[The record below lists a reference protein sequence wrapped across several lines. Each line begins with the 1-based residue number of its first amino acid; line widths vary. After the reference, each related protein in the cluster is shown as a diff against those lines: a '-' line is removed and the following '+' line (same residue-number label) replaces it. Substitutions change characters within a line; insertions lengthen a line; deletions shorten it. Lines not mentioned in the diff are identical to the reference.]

1 MGRSW
6 VWWGVGLVLF
16 GAGWLLGQRAET
28 GLTEEEQTLVG
39 VVERAMEAT
48 VLVRAPGDLGSGVVV
63 DREGLVATNWHVVRT
78 AGLGGKV
85 RVYFYRDA
93 AVYEG
98 RVRAAA
104 PALDL
109 ALLEVEAP
117 REKLRP
123 LNGVRLEEVRVGQR
137 VVAVG
142 APGGLEFT
150 ASEGIVSA
158 VRMPYLRR
166 GRVESLF
173 GAFGRYVTEVVQT
186 TAAINPGNSGGPL
199 VDLKGRV
206 VGLNTATVRT
216 EMAPRGL
223 GGGVSIGGQ
232 MTPGELVEMAAGE
245 VGRRLRV
252 YEGLNFAVPWETLV
266 FYLPHMKAGIVLD
279 EEQLQAMRPRIGA
292 DLLPLWAY
300 PGWLRRERG
309 LPEDGLMVWRV
320 RPGGPAERAGLRGA
334 SQYAEV
340 RRGDLEEELREAL
353 GEEGERVRVPVD
365 GDILLEVEGQP
376 LFDEGQLRAVV
387 WRKPVGEGVRL
398 RVLRPGGAYREVVV
412 RPRVMP

>member
-1 MGRSW
+1 MGRGW
-6 VWWGVGLVLF
+6 VWLGVGLGLF
-16 GAGWLLGQRAET
+16 GAGWLLGQRTET
-28 GLTEEEQTLVG
+28 GLTEEERVLVG
-39 VVERAMEAT
+39 AVARAMEAT

-63 DREGLVATNWHVVRT
+63 DREGLVATNWHVVQT
-78 AGLGGKV
+78 AGLDGEV
-85 RVYFYRDA
+85 RVYFYQDA
-93 AVYEG
+93 AVYG
-98 RVRAAA
+98 ARVRGAA

-123 LNGVRLEEVRVGQR
+123 LEGVRLEEVRVGQK

-142 APGGLEFT
+142 APSGLEFT

-158 VRMPYLRR
+158 VRLPYLRR

-199 VDLKGRV
+199 VDLRGRV

-223 GGGVSIGGQ
+223 GGGVRVGVQ

-245 VGRRLRV
+245 VARRLRV
-252 YEGLNFAVPWETLV
+252 YEGLNFAVPWETLM
-266 FYLPHMKAGIVLD
+266 FYLPHMKSGIVLD
-279 EEQLQAMRPRIGA
+279 EERLQALRPRMGA
-292 DLLPLWAY
+292 DLLPLGAY

-334 SQYAEV
+334 SSYVEV
-340 RRGDLEEELREAL
+340 EGERLERELRETL
-353 GEEGERVRVPVD
+353 GEERGRVRVPVD

-376 LFDEGQLRAVV
+376 LFDEGQLRAVI
-387 WRKPVGEGVRL
+387 WRRPAGEGVRL
-398 RVLRPGGAYREVVV
+398 RVLRPGGGLRQVVV
-412 RPRVMP
+412 RPMVLP